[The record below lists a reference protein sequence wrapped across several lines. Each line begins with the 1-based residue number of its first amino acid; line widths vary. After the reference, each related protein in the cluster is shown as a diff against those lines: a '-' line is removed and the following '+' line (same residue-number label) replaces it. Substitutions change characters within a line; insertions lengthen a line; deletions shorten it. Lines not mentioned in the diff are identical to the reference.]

1 MGTTKKID
9 HNSST
14 NQRIKEKFVGIHVH
28 INANQLIEFILSA
41 TSSHSF
47 NNAPFTFDD
56 IENYYS
62 YPEFYG
68 TYAKFEGGTEEQRDE
83 EIERLQSLLNN
94 SEYDEKTHLEPIS
107 EEQASTIEDEISEL
121 ENLETEGADILEW
134 WAVSSYL
141 AEKLR
146 ENGYCILSDG
156 NNEYWGRTTS
166 GQAILLD
173 SVISRICEGMEIL
186 DGQANSWA

>member
-14 NQRIKEKFVGIHVH
+14 NQRIKEKFVGIHVR
-28 INANQLIEFILSA
+28 INVNQLIEFILSA
-41 TSSHSF
+41 TMSHNF
-47 NNAPFTFDD
+47 KDAPFTFED
-56 IENYYS
+56 IENYYA
-62 YPEFYG
+62 YPEYYG
-68 TYAKFEGGTEEQRDE
+68 TYARFEGGTEEQRDA
-83 EIERLQSLLNN
+83 EIERLEELFEADGTETDQLQSEINDLN
-94 SEYDEKTHLEPIS
+94 D
-107 EEQASTIEDEISEL
+107 
-121 ENLETEGADILEW
+121 LETEGAEIFEW
-134 WAVSSYL
+134 WAISSYL
-141 AEKLR
+141 AEKLK

-173 SVISRICEGMEIL
+173 SIISKICSDMEIL